1 MAQEL
6 TLALQP
12 IVSSLVDDMRS
23 RLHNDA
29 ERLARWQKEHQD
41 VKKAERT
48 AGSYSEWEEE
58 QLQQAAVGWALTSV
72 FVRFI
77 EDNALFG
84 ESWAMLSGCTDDM
97 RRRARDKEDQYYAVN
112 PDQSYRGYLQHVF
125 DQLGSVDATKALV
138 DDYAGFRIM
147 EPSER
152 GAQKIIDFWRSVD
165 DEGAATWTFNDDQL
179 STRFL
184 GDMYQDL
191 SKYAQDHYALKQ
203 TPVFVEEF
211 ILERTLT
218 PALKERPLDGFKLI
232 DPTCGSGHFLLGAF
246 EVLVDQW
253 DKEAPGLDAR
263 ERAVAASMAIHGV
276 DINPFAIAISR
287 FRLIVAFM
295 KAAGEKRLS
304 ADLPEPGFTL
314 LSGDSLYWG
323 PGSVAAGL
331 DSIPM
336 EFSNRATST
345 ENLDA
350 LIDVLYPGRYDV
362 VIGNPPYITVKD
374 RMLNKSYR
382 DRYAPYCKGTYAM
395 SVPSMV
401 MFFNLARNDL
411 DTRSAGW
418 VGQITS
424 NSFEKREFG
433 APLIEDFLPRVD
445 LREVIDSSGAY
456 VPGHGTPTVIMVGRN
471 ARPSRAKV
479 RGVLGIQ
486 GEPGVPQRPE
496 DGLVW
501 RSIVDHIDDPGFE
514 NSYVTVSELDR
525 DFISTHPWNLQGGA
539 APELSRRLA
548 NQSQS
553 LTQAFPGC
561 TVGGSIR
568 VGADDA
574 FFRPPSTNR
583 SAHIEQLKFTRE
595 LVLGE
600 NLRDFR
606 FKPTLRILY
615 PYEYGTRSIA
625 NTPIPN
631 WLWSWRSK
639 LQHRKTFQGEM
650 ADAGLEWFEYMQHTW
665 STYATKLGITYAS
678 VSTHNHFVLDRG
690 GKVFKQSAP
699 VIKLGENATEDD
711 HLALLGV
718 LNSSIACFWLKQN
731 SHDKGNGGYGG
742 GIANE
747 TWERFYDFNGTTL
760 KSFPFPDGDVTE
772 RGRRLDA
779 LAAELATWEPINLI
793 NEATPTPVLL
803 EQAHTE
809 YTRIREL
816 MIAEQEE
823 LDWAVYHLYGIT
835 ESDLSLPIGEVTGLS
850 LGARP
855 FEISL
860 ARSGRETAWFERHHS
875 TPVTA
880 IPEEITGAQR
890 EAYQQRL
897 ELMTNDRLIKLLE
910 APEYKRRWSDVLWED
925 KVRDSL
931 ESWLLTR
938 LETQTLWFDES
949 GRMPITRTIRELAG
963 IVETDQAFADVLD
976 VLPMWSTKRN
986 RSTVDML
993 AELLKSQPVPFHK
1006 ALRYKK
1012 SGLRKREE
1020 WEATWE
1026 AQRREDAGEI
1036 TAEDVPVPPNYTS
1049 ADMLTTVWKRRG
1061 KLDVPKERFISYP
1074 GTLRS
1079 DDPTD
1084 VVGWAGWD
1092 HLQQGLALV
1101 GLTRE
1106 RLDAD
1111 AEQAEIAGL
1120 LSGMNE
1126 QLPWIMMWH
1135 NEPDPDLG
1143 IRFGDYL
1150 TGQVTEVANQIGV
1163 PVEDLDNYAPQ
1174 PKRKTRTKK
1183 GR

>member
-295 KAAGEKRLS
+295 KAAGEKQLS

-323 PGSVAAGL
+323 PGSGGL
-331 DSIPM
+331 EALPLDTSKK
-336 EFSNRATST
+336 ATVT
-345 ENLDA
+345 EDLET
-350 LIDVLYPGRYDV
+350 LIDVLAPGRYDV

-374 RMLNKSYR
+374 KLLNAFYR
-382 DRYAPYCKGTYAM
+382 KRYAPYCKGKYAM
-395 SVPSMV
+395 TAPSMV
-401 MFFNLARNDL
+401 MFFGLAQTNDS
-411 DTRSAGW
+411 TRGGGW

-424 NSFEKREFG
+424 NSFEKRKFG
-433 APLIEDFLPRVD
+433 VPLIEEFFPTVD

-456 VPGHGTPTVIMVGRN
+456 IPGHGTPTVIIVGKN
-471 ARPSRAKV
+471 TRPSKSKV
-479 RGVLGIQ
+479 LGVLGVQ
-486 GEPGVPQRPE
+486 GEPGIPE
-496 DGLVW
+496 NAAEGLVW
-501 RSIVDHIDDPGFE
+501 RSIVENIGNLGFE
-514 NSYVTVSELDR
+514 NDFITVSELDR
-525 DFISTHPWNLQGGA
+525 ESIGSHPWNLQGGA
-539 APELSRRLA
+539 TPEVMEVIET
-548 NQSQS
+548 QSIGKIDS
-553 LTQAFPGC
+553 LI
-561 TVGGSIR
+561 SR
-568 VGADDA
+568 VGTFGIPGSDES
-574 FFRPPSTNR
+574 FIRPISTKYER
-583 SAHIEQLKFTRE
+583 WFMPIC
-595 LVLGE
+595 VGE
-600 NLRDFR
+600 DVRDYASEAKR
-606 FKPTLRILY
+606 VSWY
-615 PYEYGTRSIA
+615 PYSEKKCLLEVDPTVPVKAGLWITR
-625 NTPIPN
+625 
-631 WLWSWRSK
+631 RK
-639 LQHRKTFQGEM
+639 LQARATFSGGTYLSDGRPWYEWHSLPK
-650 ADAGLEWFEYMQHTW
+650 DAGLSQYNLTF
-665 STYATKLGITYAS
+665 AS
-678 VSTHNHFVLDRG
+678 VSTHNHFGLDRG
-690 GKVFKQSAP
+690 GKVFKHSAP

-742 GIANE
+742 GIASD
-747 TWERFYDFNGTTL
+747 TWERFYDFNSTTL
-760 KSFPFPDGDVTE
+760 KNFPFPEGDVTE

-823 LDWAVYHLYGIT
+823 LDWAVYHLYGVT
-835 ESDLSLPIGEVTGLS
+835 ESDLSLPVGEVTGLS

-855 FEISL
+855 FEITL
-860 ARSGRETAWFERHHS
+860 ARSGRETTWFERHHS
-875 TPVTA
+875 TPVTD
-880 IPEEITGAQR
+880 IPEEITGTQR

-931 ESWLLTR
+931 ESWLLSR
-938 LETQTLWFDES
+938 LETRTLWFDES

-963 IVETDQAFADVLD
+963 VVETDQTFADVLD

-993 AELLKSQPVPFHK
+993 TELLKSQPVPFHK
-1006 ALRYKK
+1006 AHRYKK
-1012 SGLRKREE
+1012 AGLRKRAE

-1036 TAEDVPVPPNYTS
+1036 AAEDVPVPPNYTKT
-1049 ADMLTTVWKRRG
+1049 DMHPTVWKHRG

-1150 TGQVTEVANQIGV
+1150 NGQVTEVANQIGV

-1174 PKRKTRTKK
+1174 TKRKTRTKK

>member
-23 RLHNDA
+23 RLHDDA

-58 QLQQAAVGWALTSV
+58 QLQQAAVGWVLTSV

-77 EDNALFG
+77 EDNSLFG
-84 ESWAMLSGCTDDM
+84 ESWAMLSGCADDM

-147 EPSER
+147 EPSDR
-152 GAQKIIDFWRSVD
+152 GAQQIIDFWRSVD
-165 DEGAATWTFNDDQL
+165 DEGIVTWTFNDDQL

-191 SKYAQDHYALKQ
+191 SEYARKRYALLQ
-203 TPVFVEEF
+203 TPAFVEEF
-211 ILERTLT
+211 ILERTLS
-218 PALKERPLDGFKLI
+218 PALNERPLEGFKLI

-253 DKEAPGLDAR
+253 EKEAPGLDAR

-295 KAAGEKRLS
+295 KAAGERQLS

-323 PGSVAAGL
+323 PGSGGL
-331 DSIPM
+331 EALPLDTSKK
-336 EFSNRATST
+336 ATVT
-345 ENLDA
+345 EDLET
-350 LIDVLYPGRYDV
+350 LIDVLAPGRYDV

-374 RMLNKSYR
+374 KLLNAFYR
-382 DRYAPYCKGTYAM
+382 KRYAPYCKGKYAM
-395 SVPSMV
+395 TAPSMV
-401 MFFNLARNDL
+401 MFFGLAQTNDS
-411 DTRSAGW
+411 TRGGGW

-433 APLIEDFLPRVD
+433 VPLIEEFFPTVD

-456 VPGHGTPTVIMVGRN
+456 VPGHGTPTVILIGRN
-471 ARPSRAKV
+471 ARPSRSKV

-486 GEPGVPQRPE
+486 GEPGVPDCAE

-501 RSIVDHIDDPGFE
+501 RSIVEHIDDAGYE
-514 NSYVTVSELDR
+514 DNYISVRELDR
-525 DFISTHPWNLQGGA
+525 EFIGSHPWNLQGGA
-539 APELSRRLA
+539 APEISTMLRNGQPLDTRIE
-548 NQSQS
+548 
-553 LTQAFPGC
+553 
-561 TVGGSIR
+561 SI
-568 VGADDA
+568 GFAAITGEDDA
-574 FFRPPSTNR
+574 FVVPSTAAER
-583 SAHIEQLKFTRE
+583 MRVEKFARTFVE
-595 LVLGE
+595 GL

-606 FKPTLRILY
+606 VSSESISIDALDLNMIEGTVEKFFWPNKKRLQNGLVFGQTKSDRGIPYFHYTLPNEKRLKA
-615 PYEYGTRSIA
+615 ERLIA
-625 NTPIPN
+625 
-631 WLWSWRSK
+631 
-639 LQHRKTFQGEM
+639 F
-650 ADAGLEWFEYMQHTW
+650 AF
-665 STYATKLGITYAS
+665 

-690 GKVFKQSAP
+690 GKVFNRSAP
-699 VIKLGENATEDD
+699 VIKLGEDATEDD
-711 HLALLGV
+711 HLALLGL
-718 LNSSIACFWLKQN
+718 LNSSVACFWLKQN
-731 SHDKGNGGYGG
+731 SHNKGSTADSKG
-742 GIANE
+742 AR
-747 TWERFYDFNGTTL
+747 TTLTPWENFYEFTGTTL
-760 KSFPFPDGDVTE
+760 KDFPLPDGDVTE
-772 RGRRLDA
+772 RGRRLDS
-779 LAAELATWEPINLI
+779 LAAELATWDPANLI
-793 NEATPTPVLL
+793 AEHTPTIELL
-803 EQAHTE
+803 EQAQSE
-809 YTRIREL
+809 YSRIRKL

-823 LDWAVYHLYGIT
+823 LDWAAYHLYGLT
-835 ESDLSLPIGEVTGLS
+835 ESDLSLPVGEVTGLS
-850 LGARP
+850 RGARP
-855 FEISL
+855 FETTL
-860 ARSGRETAWFERHHS
+860 ARNGRETAWFERHHS
-875 TPVTA
+875 TPVTD

-897 ELMTNDRLIKLLE
+897 ELITNDLLIKLLE
-910 APEYKRRWSDVLWED
+910 APEYKRRWSDDLWED

-938 LETQTLWFDES
+938 LETQKLWFDES

-963 IVETDQAFADVLD
+963 VVETDQAFADVLD

-993 AELLKSQPVPFHK
+993 TELLKSQPVPFHK
-1006 ALRYKK
+1006 AHRYKK
-1012 SGLRKREE
+1012 AGLRKRAE

-1036 TAEDVPVPPNYTS
+1036 AAEDVPVPPNYTKT
-1049 ADMLTTVWKRRG
+1049 DMHPTVWKHRG